1 MPMEADAPDAIDQL
15 SAELGRELLS
25 DKIYLLL
32 RQAIL
37 DGTQAPGTRIV
48 ESELARRLNVSQ
60 SPVREAVKR
69 LVHEGLVTSIPR
81 SGSYVTEVQEG
92 ESDAAR
98 QLRAVVERI
107 GAERAASGAE
117 PEILAKIEQIASAT
131 VAAAAEDDLPRL
143 RMLDVEFHRSVLDA
157 ADSQVMSR
165 VWRVLEPVL
174 LSQRVIGDPNFGG
187 DWALVA
193 QEHVRLANLLRAGDP
208 AAAGEAFRAHAAGE
222 VQFGEPGETDAGL
235 TPEGDTPAKR

>member
-1 MPMEADAPDAIDQL
+1 MSTVLRMENGEPGVVDQL
-15 SAELGRELLS
+15 GLGLSRELLS

-37 DGTQAPGTRIV
+37 DGSQAPGSRIV

-98 QLRAVVERI
+98 QLRAVVERL
-107 GAERAASGAE
+107 GAERVAAGSDPDLLDRIESIATATVEAASSG
-117 PEILAKIEQIASAT
+117 
-131 VAAAAEDDLPRL
+131 DMPRL

-157 ADSQVMSR
+157 AESQVMRR
-165 VWRVLEPVL
+165 VWGVLEPVL
-174 LSQRVIGDPNFGG
+174 MSQRVLGDPNFVG
-187 DWALVA
+187 DWSLVA
-193 QEHVRLANLLRAGDP
+193 HEHVRLAALLRAGDP
-208 AAAGEAFRAHAAGE
+208 AAAGEAFRRHAAGE
-222 VQFGEPGETDAGL
+222 AKFGEAVVS
-235 TPEGDTPAKR
+235 